1 MSDDVELGPID
12 LVVIGYPKGAPMT
25 GEGASIMVDLVQRGI
40 IRVLD
45 ATIVVKEEDGTFTG
59 LSVTDMDQDRAGDF
73 VIFEGAT
80 TGLIG
85 DEDLAMVAEL
95 MEPGD
100 AAAAILYENRW
111 AAPFASAVRRSG
123 GRLIMSER
131 IGAQDLMDAIEMLG
145 D

>member
-1 MSDDVELGPID
+1 MSDVELGPVD

-25 GEGASIMVDLVQRGI
+25 GEAAPIMVDLVQRGL

-45 ATIVVKEEDGTFTG
+45 ATIVVKEEDGTFSG
-59 LSVTDMDQDRAGDF
+59 ASVSDMDQDRAGDF
-73 VIFEGAT
+73 VLFEGAT

-85 DEDLAMVAEL
+85 DEDLALVAEA

-111 AAPFASAVRRSG
+111 AAPFAAAVRRSG
-123 GRLIMSER
+123 GRLIFSER
-131 IGAQDLMDAIEMLG
+131 IGVQDLMDALEQLG

>member
-12 LVVIGYPKGAPMT
+12 LVVIGYPKGSPMT

-59 LSVTDMDQDRAGDF
+59 MSVSDMDQDRAGDF
-73 VIFEGAT
+73 IIFEGAT

-131 IGAQDLMDAIEMLG
+131 IGAQDLMDALEMLG